1 MLRVLSTNAQRK
13 RCPSPALAFGCVIAS
28 GGGGSAN
35 GRGAV
40 RGSGSRPDSG
50 VSNDAEIASAGA
62 SNTCS
67 VAAACPKHSRAQH
80 WFCAGERPRL
90 LASSYQSLEG
100 TDDRRLF
107 LVLSRAFRVL
117 RGAA

>member
-13 RCPSPALAFGCVIAS
+13 RCPSPALVFGCVITS

-62 SNTCS
+62 LNTCS
-67 VAAACPKHSRAQH
+67 VAAACAQTLSSSA
-80 WFCAGERPRL
+80 FCAGRRTRL

-100 TDDRRLF
+100 TDDRRLI